1 MNVLIVTFV
10 VILVSLNNSA
20 HVGLAHYVLIWSCP
34 TRIHIFYQICLRGL
48 GSTNIQIQVLSL
60 LLSVRGWPF
69 ELSWTN
75 FSASEFCWQ
84 IAPTFLQH
92 LRLCQI
98 QVQVYFNAVCH
109 RLALWTSASE
119 FCWQS
124 APTFLPHMKL
134 CQIQVQVYFNA
145 VCQRLGDGCTSAGTC
160 WQSAT
165 SSISLA
171 LGWGLSFWSHIVIE
185 VT

>member
-1 MNVLIVTFV
+1 MHLVNVLIVTFV

-20 HVGLAHYVLIWSCP
+20 PVGLAHYVLIWSCP
-34 TRIHIFYQICLRGL
+34 TRIHIFYQICPCGL

-84 IAPTFLQH
+84 IAHTFLQH

-98 QVQVYFNAVCH
+98 QVQVFFNAVCQ
-109 RLALWTSASE
+109 RLVLWTSASK

-124 APTFLPHMKL
+124 APIFLPHMRL

-145 VCQRLGDGCTSAGTC
+145 VCQRLGVLLQAPVGNRPRQAS
-160 WQSAT
+160 
-165 SSISLA
+165 
-171 LGWGLSFWSHIVIE
+171 V
-185 VT
+185 

>member
-1 MNVLIVTFV
+1 MSAYLWICLAESNRF
-10 VILVSLNNSA
+10 SPDSKANS
-20 HVGLAHYVLIWSCP
+20 
-34 TRIHIFYQICLRGL
+34 RIHIFYQICPR
-48 GSTNIQIQVLSL
+48 STNIQIQVLSL

-75 FSASEFCWQ
+75 LSASEFCWQ
-84 IAPTFLQH
+84 LAPTFLQH

-98 QVQVYFNAVCH
+98 QVQVFFNAVCH
-109 RLALWTSASE
+109 RLALWNSASE

-124 APTFLPHMKL
+124 APTFLPHMRL
-134 CQIQVQVYFNA
+134 CKIQVQVYFNA

-171 LGWGLSFWSHIVIE
+171 LGWGLSFRSHIVIE